1 MSMSIPYVETGR
13 TRQKA
18 RTRQALID
26 AARELLD
33 HGSAPAVE
41 EAAEVAG
48 VSRAT
53 AYRYFPNRHALVAAA
68 YPEITVQTLL
78 PEDAPPD
85 AAARLDIVIRFMGR
99 MIVDS
104 EAAYRA
110 MLRMSLEE
118 DVRRED
124 LVLRRGRGIAWLEDA
139 LAPAKRAMAEGD
151 FHRLVLAIRSASGI
165 EAFVWLTDVAGL
177 SRRKALDVMAW
188 SARALLAATLDGF
201 GSPEPD
207 GAARRRASRS
217 A

>member
-1 MSMSIPYVETGR
+1 MSISIPYVETGR

-33 HGSAPAVE
+33 RGSAPTVE
-41 EAAEVAG
+41 EAAEAAG

-139 LAPAKRAMAEGD
+139 LAPAKTTMAEAD

-188 SARALLAATLDGF
+188 SARALLAAAIDGS
-201 GSPEPD
+201 GPTEPD

-217 A
+217 V